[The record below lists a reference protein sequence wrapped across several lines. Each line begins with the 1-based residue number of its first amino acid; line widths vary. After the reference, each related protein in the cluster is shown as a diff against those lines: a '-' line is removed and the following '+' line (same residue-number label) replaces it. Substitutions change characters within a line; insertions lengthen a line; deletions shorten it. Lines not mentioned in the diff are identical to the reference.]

1 MNTLSWKKAYTVSG
15 LIHVLFFLILALFV
29 AHTAATQ
36 PPQMVMVELEGN
48 GDTGSSGGGGGG
60 GNGSGT
66 TGWQNTAFPQPLSES
81 AVSNSLQA
89 VNRAGSITTATEP
102 AMISSDQGR
111 ISTPDTAPAIPAAD
125 TAAATVPATTTSAPA
140 PGNTTGSISSD
151 IDEGTGGGNGSG
163 TGTGDGTGDGTGEG
177 SGSGSGFGDGNGD
190 GSGNGS
196 GSGTGGGLGSGFV
209 DNGDGSYT
217 ALDASGIDYQILQ
230 DARAVYPDEARSIG
244 YAKTV
249 SVTAHILVGLDGS
262 VESVSIL
269 SNPPNLGFREAA
281 ESALWQMRFSP
292 MTYEGHPVKVPFEKT
307 IYFQP

>member
-1 MNTLSWKKAYTVSG
+1 MNTLSWEKAYTVSG

-29 AHTAATQ
+29 AHTATTQ

-48 GDTGSSGGGGGG
+48 GDTGSSGGGGGGG

-89 VNRAGSITTATEP
+89 VNRAGSITTAAES
-102 AMISSDQGR
+102 AMIPSYQGR
-111 ISTPDTAPAIPAAD
+111 ISTPDAAPAIPAAD
-125 TAAATVPATTTSAPA
+125 TAATTVPATTTSAPA

-151 IDEGTGGGNGSG
+151 IDEGTGGGS
-163 TGTGDGTGDGTGEG
+163 G
-177 SGSGSGFGDGNGD
+177 SGSGSGDGNGNGD

-196 GSGTGGGLGSGFV
+196 GSGTGGGLGAGFV

-217 ALDASGIDYQILQ
+217 APDASGIDYQILQ

-244 YAKTV
+244 YAKTI

>member
-1 MNTLSWKKAYTVSG
+1 MNTLSWEKAYTVSG

-60 GNGSGT
+60 GGNGSGT

-89 VNRAGSITTATEP
+89 VNRAGSITTAAES
-102 AMISSDQGR
+102 AMIPSYQGR
-111 ISTPDTAPAIPAAD
+111 ISTPDAAPAIPAAD
-125 TAAATVPATTTSAPA
+125 TAATTVPATTTSVPA

-151 IDEGTGGGNGSG
+151 IDEGTGGGS
-163 TGTGDGTGDGTGEG
+163 G
-177 SGSGSGFGDGNGD
+177 SGSGSGDGNGNGNGD

-196 GSGTGGGLGSGFV
+196 GSGTGGGLGAGFV

-217 ALDASGIDYQILQ
+217 APDASGIDYQILQ

-244 YAKTV
+244 YAKTI

>member
-15 LIHVLFFLILALFV
+15 LIHVLFFFILALFFV
-29 AHTAATQ
+29 HTASTQ

-48 GDTGSSGGGGGG
+48 GNTGSSGGGGGG
-60 GNGSGT
+60 GSSGT
-66 TGWQNTAFPQPLSES
+66 PGWQNTAFPQPLSES
-81 AVSNSLQA
+81 AVSSSLQA
-89 VNRAGSITTATEP
+89 VNRAGSVATTADSAKIP
-102 AMISSDQGR
+102 SDQNR
-111 ISTPDTAPAIPAAD
+111 ISIPDAAPASH
-125 TAAATVPATTTSAPA
+125 TAEDAATPVPATAASAGRTTAESTNSNI
-140 PGNTTGSISSD
+140 GGDSSG
-151 IDEGTGGGNGSG
+151 ESG
-163 TGTGDGTGDGTGEG
+163 TGNGDGAGEGSGSGNGAGEG
-177 SGSGSGFGDGNGD
+177 SGSGSGNGAGEGD
-190 GSGNGS
+190 GSGNG
-196 GSGTGGGLGSGFV
+196 TGGGLGAGFI

-217 ALDASGIDYQILQ
+217 APDASGIDYQILQ

-249 SVTAHILVGLDGS
+249 SVTALILVGLDGS

>member
-15 LIHVLFFLILALFV
+15 LIHVLFFFILALFFV
-29 AHTAATQ
+29 HTAATQ

-48 GDTGSSGGGGGG
+48 GNTGSSSSGGGGGG
-60 GNGSGT
+60 GSSGT
-66 TGWQNTAFPQPLSES
+66 PGWQNTAFPQPLSES
-81 AVSNSLQA
+81 AVSSSLQA
-89 VNRAGSITTATEP
+89 VNRAGSVATTAESAKIP
-102 AMISSDQGR
+102 SDQNR
-111 ISTPDTAPAIPAAD
+111 ISIPDAAPASH
-125 TAAATVPATTTSAPA
+125 TAEDAATPVPATAASAGSTTAEST
-140 PGNTTGSISSD
+140 NSNI
-151 IDEGTGGGNGSG
+151 GGDASGESG
-163 TGTGDGTGDGTGEG
+163 TGNGDGAGEG
-177 SGSGSGFGDGNGD
+177 SGSGSGNGAGEGD
-190 GSGNGS
+190 GSGNG
-196 GSGTGGGLGSGFV
+196 TGGGLGAGFI

-217 ALDASGIDYQILQ
+217 APDASGIDYQILQ

>member
-48 GDTGSSGGGGGG
+48 GDTGSSAGGGGG

-66 TGWQNTAFPQPLSES
+66 TDWQNTAFPQPLSES

-89 VNRAGSITTATEP
+89 VNRAGSITTAAEP

-111 ISTPDTAPAIPAAD
+111 ISTPDTAPAAPIAD
-125 TAAATVPATTTSAPA
+125 TAATTVPATTTSAPA

-163 TGTGDGTGDGTGEG
+163 TGTGDGTGEG
-177 SGSGSGFGDGNGD
+177 SGSGSGSGDGDGNGD

-196 GSGTGGGLGSGFV
+196 GSGTGRGLGSGFV

-217 ALDASGIDYQILQ
+217 APDASGIDYQILQ

>member
-15 LIHVLFFLILALFV
+15 LIHVLFFFILALFFV
-29 AHTAATQ
+29 HTAATQ

-48 GDTGSSGGGGGG
+48 GNTGSSGGGDGGG
-60 GNGSGT
+60 SSGT
-66 TGWQNTAFPQPLSES
+66 PGWQNTAFPQPLSES
-81 AVSNSLQA
+81 AVSSSLQA
-89 VNRAGSITTATEP
+89 VNRAGSVATTADSAKIP
-102 AMISSDQGR
+102 SDQNR
-111 ISTPDTAPAIPAAD
+111 ISIPDAAPASH
-125 TAAATVPATTTSAPA
+125 TAEDAATPVPATAASAGSTTAESTNSNI
-140 PGNTTGSISSD
+140 GGDSSG
-151 IDEGTGGGNGSG
+151 ESG
-163 TGTGDGTGDGTGEG
+163 TGNGDGAGEG
-177 SGSGSGFGDGNGD
+177 SGSGNGAGEGD
-190 GSGNGS
+190 GSGNE
-196 GSGTGGGLGSGFV
+196 TGGGLGAGFI

-217 ALDASGIDYQILQ
+217 APDASGIDYQILQ

>member
-15 LIHVLFFLILALFV
+15 LIHVLFFFILALFFV
-29 AHTAATQ
+29 HTAATQ

-48 GDTGSSGGGGGG
+48 GNTGSSSSGGGGGG
-60 GNGSGT
+60 GSSGT
-66 TGWQNTAFPQPLSES
+66 PGWQNTAFPQPLSES
-81 AVSNSLQA
+81 AVSSSLQA
-89 VNRAGSITTATEP
+89 VNRAGSVATTAESAKIP
-102 AMISSDQGR
+102 SDQNR
-111 ISTPDTAPAIPAAD
+111 ISIPDAAPASH
-125 TAAATVPATTTSAPA
+125 TAEDAATPVPATAASAGSTTAEST
-140 PGNTTGSISSD
+140 NSNI
-151 IDEGTGGGNGSG
+151 GGDASGESG
-163 TGTGDGTGDGTGEG
+163 TGNGDGAGEG
-177 SGSGSGFGDGNGD
+177 SGSGNGAGEGD
-190 GSGNGS
+190 GSGNG
-196 GSGTGGGLGSGFV
+196 TGGGLGAGFI

-217 ALDASGIDYQILQ
+217 APDASGIDYQILQ

>member
-15 LIHVLFFLILALFV
+15 LIHVLFFFILALFFV
-29 AHTAATQ
+29 HTAATQ

-48 GDTGSSGGGGGG
+48 GNTGSNGNGGGGGG
-60 GNGSGT
+60 GSSGT
-66 TGWQNTAFPQPLSES
+66 PGWQNTAFPQPLSES
-81 AVSNSLQA
+81 AVSSSLQA
-89 VNRAGSITTATEP
+89 VNRAGSVATTAESAKIP
-102 AMISSDQGR
+102 SDQNR
-111 ISTPDTAPAIPAAD
+111 ISIPDAAPASH
-125 TAAATVPATTTSAPA
+125 TAEDAATPVPATAASAGSTTTEST
-140 PGNTTGSISSD
+140 NSNI
-151 IDEGTGGGNGSG
+151 GGDASGESG
-163 TGTGDGTGDGTGEG
+163 TGNGDGTGEG
-177 SGSGSGFGDGNGD
+177 SGSGNGDGEGSGSGSGNGAGEGD
-190 GSGNGS
+190 GSGNG
-196 GSGTGGGLGSGFV
+196 TGGGLGAGFI

-217 ALDASGIDYQILQ
+217 APDASGIDYQILQ

-269 SNPPNLGFREAA
+269 SNPPNLSFREAA

>member
-1 MNTLSWKKAYTVSG
+1 MNTLSWKKAYTASG
-15 LIHVLFFLILALFV
+15 LIHVLFFLILALFF

-36 PPQMVMVELEGN
+36 PPRMVMVELEGN
-48 GDTGSSGGGGGG
+48 GDAGSSGGGGGG
-60 GNGSGT
+60 SSGSGT

-81 AVSNSLQA
+81 AISNSLQA
-89 VNRAGSITTATEP
+89 VNRAGSITTVAES
-102 AMISSDQGR
+102 AMIPSDQSR
-111 ISTPDTAPAIPAAD
+111 ISTPDTAPA
-125 TAAATVPATTTSAPA
+125 ATTTSAPA
-140 PGNTTGSISSD
+140 SSNTTGSISSD
-151 IDEGTGGGNGSG
+151 IDEGTGGGSGSG
-163 TGTGDGTGDGTGEG
+163 TGTGDGTGEG
-177 SGSGSGFGDGNGD
+177 SGSGSGSGDGNGD

-196 GSGTGGGLGSGFV
+196 NSGTGGGLGAGFV

-217 ALDASGIDYQILQ
+217 APDASGIDYQILQ

>member
-15 LIHVLFFLILALFV
+15 LIHVLFFFILALFFV
-29 AHTAATQ
+29 HTAATQ

-48 GDTGSSGGGGGG
+48 GNTGSSGGGGRGG
-60 GNGSGT
+60 SSGT
-66 TGWQNTAFPQPLSES
+66 PGWQNTAFPQPLSES
-81 AVSNSLQA
+81 AVSSSLQA
-89 VNRAGSITTATEP
+89 VNRAGSVATTAESAKIP
-102 AMISSDQGR
+102 SDQNR
-111 ISTPDTAPAIPAAD
+111 ISIPDAAPASH
-125 TAAATVPATTTSAPA
+125 TAEDAATPVPATAASAGSTTAEST
-140 PGNTTGSISSD
+140 NSNI
-151 IDEGTGGGNGSG
+151 GGDASGGSG
-163 TGTGDGTGDGTGEG
+163 TGNGDGAGEG
-177 SGSGSGFGDGNGD
+177 SGSGNGAGEGD
-190 GSGNGS
+190 GSGNG
-196 GSGTGGGLGSGFV
+196 TGGGLGAGFI

-217 ALDASGIDYQILQ
+217 APDASGIDYQILQ

>member
-1 MNTLSWKKAYTVSG
+1 S
-15 LIHVLFFLILALFV
+15 
-29 AHTAATQ
+29 
-36 PPQMVMVELEGN
+36 GN
-48 GDTGSSGGGGGG
+48 G
-60 GNGSGT
+60 
-66 TGWQNTAFPQPLSES
+66 
-81 AVSNSLQA
+81 
-89 VNRAGSITTATEP
+89 AGE
-102 AMISSDQGR
+102 
-111 ISTPDTAPAIPAAD
+111 
-125 TAAATVPATTTSAPA
+125 
-140 PGNTTGSISSD
+140 
-151 IDEGTGGGNGSG
+151 
-163 TGTGDGTGDGTGEG
+163 
-177 SGSGSGFGDGNGD
+177 GD
-190 GSGNGS
+190 GSGNG
-196 GSGTGGGLGSGFV
+196 TGGGLGAGFI

-217 ALDASGIDYQILQ
+217 APDASGIDYQILQ

>member
-1 MNTLSWKKAYTVSG
+1 MNTLSWEKAYTVSG

-29 AHTAATQ
+29 AHTAATR

-60 GNGSGT
+60 GGNGSGT
-66 TGWQNTAFPQPLSES
+66 TVWQNTAFPQPLSES

-89 VNRAGSITTATEP
+89 VNRAGSITTAAES
-102 AMISSDQGR
+102 AMIPSYQGR
-111 ISTPDTAPAIPAAD
+111 ISTPDAAPAIPAAD
-125 TAAATVPATTTSAPA
+125 TAATTVPATTTSAPA

-151 IDEGTGGGNGSG
+151 IDEGTGGGSGSG
-163 TGTGDGTGDGTGEG
+163 TSTGDGTGEG
-177 SGSGSGFGDGNGD
+177 SGSGSGSGDGNGNGD

-196 GSGTGGGLGSGFV
+196 GSGTGGGLGAGFV

-217 ALDASGIDYQILQ
+217 APDASGIDYQILQ

-244 YAKTV
+244 YAKTI

>member
-15 LIHVLFFLILALFV
+15 LIHVLFFFILALFFV
-29 AHTAATQ
+29 HTAATQ

-48 GDTGSSGGGGGG
+48 GNTGSSGGGGGG
-60 GNGSGT
+60 GSSGT
-66 TGWQNTAFPQPLSES
+66 PGWQNTAFPQPLSES
-81 AVSNSLQA
+81 AVSSSLQA
-89 VNRAGSITTATEP
+89 VNRAGSVATTAASAKIP
-102 AMISSDQGR
+102 SDQNR
-111 ISTPDTAPAIPAAD
+111 ISIPDAAPASH
-125 TAAATVPATTTSAPA
+125 TAEDAATPVPATAASAGSTTAEST
-140 PGNTTGSISSD
+140 NSNI
-151 IDEGTGGGNGSG
+151 GGDASGESG
-163 TGTGDGTGDGTGEG
+163 TGNGDGVGEG
-177 SGSGSGFGDGNGD
+177 SGSGNGAGEGD
-190 GSGNGS
+190 GSGNG
-196 GSGTGGGLGSGFV
+196 TGGGLGAGFI

-217 ALDASGIDYQILQ
+217 APDASGIDYQILQ

>member
-15 LIHVLFFLILALFV
+15 LIHVLFFFILALFFV
-29 AHTAATQ
+29 HTAATQ

-48 GDTGSSGGGGGG
+48 GNTGSSGGGGRGG
-60 GNGSGT
+60 SSGT
-66 TGWQNTAFPQPLSES
+66 PGWQNTAFPQPLSES
-81 AVSNSLQA
+81 AVSSSLQA
-89 VNRAGSITTATEP
+89 VNRAGSVATTAESAKIP
-102 AMISSDQGR
+102 SDQNR
-111 ISTPDTAPAIPAAD
+111 ISIPDAAPASH
-125 TAAATVPATTTSAPA
+125 TAEDAATPVPANAASAGSTTAESTNS
-140 PGNTTGSISSD
+140 NI
-151 IDEGTGGGNGSG
+151 GGDASGGSG
-163 TGTGDGTGDGTGEG
+163 TGNGDGAGEG
-177 SGSGSGFGDGNGD
+177 SGSGNGAGEGD
-190 GSGNGS
+190 GSGNG
-196 GSGTGGGLGSGFV
+196 TGGGLGAGFI

-217 ALDASGIDYQILQ
+217 APDASGIDYQILQ

>member
-15 LIHVLFFLILALFV
+15 LIHVLFFFILALFFV
-29 AHTAATQ
+29 HTAATQ

-48 GDTGSSGGGGGG
+48 GNTGSNGNGGGGGS
-60 GNGSGT
+60 SGT
-66 TGWQNTAFPQPLSES
+66 PGWQNTAFPQPLSES
-81 AVSNSLQA
+81 AVSSSLQA
-89 VNRAGSITTATEP
+89 VNRAGSVATTAESAKIP
-102 AMISSDQGR
+102 SDQNR
-111 ISTPDTAPAIPAAD
+111 ISIPDAAPASH
-125 TAAATVPATTTSAPA
+125 TAEDAATPVPATAASAGSTTTEST
-140 PGNTTGSISSD
+140 NSNI
-151 IDEGTGGGNGSG
+151 GGDASGESG
-163 TGTGDGTGDGTGEG
+163 TGNGDGTGEG
-177 SGSGSGFGDGNGD
+177 SGSGNGD
-190 GSGNGS
+190 GEGS
-196 GSGTGGGLGSGFV
+196 GSGSGNGTGGGLGAGFI

-217 ALDASGIDYQILQ
+217 APDASGIDYQILQ

>member
-15 LIHVLFFLILALFV
+15 LIHVLFFFILALFFV
-29 AHTAATQ
+29 HTAATQ

-48 GDTGSSGGGGGG
+48 GNTGSSGGGGGS
-60 GNGSGT
+60 SGT
-66 TGWQNTAFPQPLSES
+66 PGWQNTAFPQPLSES
-81 AVSNSLQA
+81 AVSSSLQA
-89 VNRAGSITTATEP
+89 VNRAGSVATTADSAKIP
-102 AMISSDQGR
+102 SDQNR
-111 ISTPDTAPAIPAAD
+111 ISIPDAAPASH
-125 TAAATVPATTTSAPA
+125 TAEDAATPVPATAASAGSTTAESTNSNI
-140 PGNTTGSISSD
+140 GGDSSG
-151 IDEGTGGGNGSG
+151 ESG
-163 TGTGDGTGDGTGEG
+163 TGNGDGAGEG
-177 SGSGSGFGDGNGD
+177 SGSGNGAGEGD
-190 GSGNGS
+190 GSGNG
-196 GSGTGGGLGSGFV
+196 TGGGLGAGFI

-217 ALDASGIDYQILQ
+217 APDASGIDYQILQ

>member
-15 LIHVLFFLILALFV
+15 LIHVLFFFILALFFV
-29 AHTAATQ
+29 HTAATQ

-48 GDTGSSGGGGGG
+48 GNTGSSGGGGRGG
-60 GNGSGT
+60 SSGT
-66 TGWQNTAFPQPLSES
+66 PGWQNTAFPQPLSES
-81 AVSNSLQA
+81 AVSSSLQA
-89 VNRAGSITTATEP
+89 VNRAGSVATTAESAKIP
-102 AMISSDQGR
+102 SDQNR
-111 ISTPDTAPAIPAAD
+111 ISIPDAAPASH
-125 TAAATVPATTTSAPA
+125 TAEDAATPVPATAASAGSTTAEST
-140 PGNTTGSISSD
+140 NSNI
-151 IDEGTGGGNGSG
+151 GGDASGGSG
-163 TGTGDGTGDGTGEG
+163 TGNGDGAGEG
-177 SGSGSGFGDGNGD
+177 SGSGNGAGEGD
-190 GSGNGS
+190 GSGNG
-196 GSGTGGGLGSGFV
+196 TGGGLGAGFI

-217 ALDASGIDYQILQ
+217 APDASGIDYQILQ

-292 MTYEGHPVKVPFEKT
+292 MTYEGHTVKVPFEKT

>member
-60 GNGSGT
+60 GSGSGT

-81 AVSNSLQA
+81 SVSNSLQA
-89 VNRAGSITTATEP
+89 VNRAGSITTAAES
-102 AMISSDQGR
+102 AMIPSDQGR

-125 TAAATVPATTTSAPA
+125 TAATTVPATTTSAPA

-151 IDEGTGGGNGSG
+151 IDEGTGGGSGSGSG
-163 TGTGDGTGDGTGEG
+163 TSTGDGTGEG
-177 SGSGSGFGDGNGD
+177 SGSGSGSGDGNGNGD

-196 GSGTGGGLGSGFV
+196 GSGTGGGLGAGFV

-217 ALDASGIDYQILQ
+217 APDASGIDYQILQ

>member
-1 MNTLSWKKAYTVSG
+1 
-15 LIHVLFFLILALFV
+15 
-29 AHTAATQ
+29 
-36 PPQMVMVELEGN
+36 MVELEGN
-48 GDTGSSGGGGGG
+48 GNTGSSGGGGRGG
-60 GNGSGT
+60 SSGT
-66 TGWQNTAFPQPLSES
+66 PGWQNTAFPQPLSES
-81 AVSNSLQA
+81 AVSSSLQA
-89 VNRAGSITTATEP
+89 VNRAGSVATTAESAKIP
-102 AMISSDQGR
+102 SDQNR
-111 ISTPDTAPAIPAAD
+111 ISIPDAAPASH
-125 TAAATVPATTTSAPA
+125 TAEDAATPVPATAASAGSTTAEST
-140 PGNTTGSISSD
+140 NSNI
-151 IDEGTGGGNGSG
+151 GGDASGGSG
-163 TGTGDGTGDGTGEG
+163 TGNGDGAGEG
-177 SGSGSGFGDGNGD
+177 SGSGNGAGEGD
-190 GSGNGS
+190 GSGNG
-196 GSGTGGGLGSGFV
+196 TGGGLGAGFI

-217 ALDASGIDYQILQ
+217 APDASGIDYQILQ

>member
-1 MNTLSWKKAYTVSG
+1 MNTLSWEKAYTVSG

-60 GNGSGT
+60 GGNGSGT

-89 VNRAGSITTATEP
+89 VNRAGSITTAAES
-102 AMISSDQGR
+102 AMIPSYQGC
-111 ISTPDTAPAIPAAD
+111 ISTPDAAPAIPAAD
-125 TAAATVPATTTSAPA
+125 TAATTVPATTTSAPA

-151 IDEGTGGGNGSG
+151 IDEGTGGGS
-163 TGTGDGTGDGTGEG
+163 G
-177 SGSGSGFGDGNGD
+177 SGSGSGDGNGNGD

-196 GSGTGGGLGSGFV
+196 GSGTGGGLGAGFV

-217 ALDASGIDYQILQ
+217 APDASGIDYQILQ

-244 YAKTV
+244 YAKTI

>member
-15 LIHVLFFLILALFV
+15 LIHVLFFFILALFFV
-29 AHTAATQ
+29 HTAATQ

-48 GDTGSSGGGGGG
+48 GNTGSSGGGGGG
-60 GNGSGT
+60 GSSGT
-66 TGWQNTAFPQPLSES
+66 PGWQNTAFPQPLSES
-81 AVSNSLQA
+81 AVSSSLQA
-89 VNRAGSITTATEP
+89 VNRAGSVATTAESAKIP
-102 AMISSDQGR
+102 SDQNR
-111 ISTPDTAPAIPAAD
+111 ISIPDAAPASH
-125 TAAATVPATTTSAPA
+125 TAEDAATPVPATATSA
-140 PGNTTGSISSD
+140 GSTTAESTNSNI
-151 IDEGTGGGNGSG
+151 GGDASGESG
-163 TGTGDGTGDGTGEG
+163 TGNGDGAGEG
-177 SGSGSGFGDGNGD
+177 SGSGNGAGEGD
-190 GSGNGS
+190 GSGNG
-196 GSGTGGGLGSGFV
+196 TGGGLGAGFI

-217 ALDASGIDYQILQ
+217 APDASGIDYQILQ

>member
-60 GNGSGT
+60 GGNGSGT

-89 VNRAGSITTATEP
+89 VNRAGSITTAAES
-102 AMISSDQGR
+102 AMIPSDQGR
-111 ISTPDTAPAIPAAD
+111 ISTPDTAPAIPSAD
-125 TAAATVPATTTSAPA
+125 TAATTVPATTTSAPA

-151 IDEGTGGGNGSG
+151 IDEGTGGGSGSG
-163 TGTGDGTGDGTGEG
+163 TSTGDGTGEG
-177 SGSGSGFGDGNGD
+177 SGSGSGSGDGNGNGD

-196 GSGTGGGLGSGFV
+196 GSGTGGGLGAGFV

-217 ALDASGIDYQILQ
+217 APDASGINYQILQ

-244 YAKTV
+244 YAKTI

>member
-15 LIHVLFFLILALFV
+15 LIHVLFFFILALFFV
-29 AHTAATQ
+29 HTAATQ

-48 GDTGSSGGGGGG
+48 GNTGSSGGGGGG
-60 GNGSGT
+60 GSSGT
-66 TGWQNTAFPQPLSES
+66 PGWQNTAFPQPLSES
-81 AVSNSLQA
+81 AVSSSLQA
-89 VNRAGSITTATEP
+89 VNRAGSVATTAESAKIP
-102 AMISSDQGR
+102 SDQNR
-111 ISTPDTAPAIPAAD
+111 ISIPDAAPASH
-125 TAAATVPATTTSAPA
+125 TAEDAATPVPATAASAGSTTAESTNSNI
-140 PGNTTGSISSD
+140 GGDSSG
-151 IDEGTGGGNGSG
+151 ESG
-163 TGTGDGTGDGTGEG
+163 TGNGDGAGEG
-177 SGSGSGFGDGNGD
+177 SGSGNGAGEGD
-190 GSGNGS
+190 GSGNG
-196 GSGTGGGLGSGFV
+196 TGGGLGAGFI

-217 ALDASGIDYQILQ
+217 APDASGIDYQILQ

>member
-15 LIHVLFFLILALFV
+15 LIHVLFFLILALFF

-48 GDTGSSGGGGGG
+48 GDAGSSGGGGGG
-60 GNGSGT
+60 SSGSGT

-81 AVSNSLQA
+81 AISNSLQA
-89 VNRAGSITTATEP
+89 VNRAGSITTVDES
-102 AMISSDQGR
+102 AMIPSDQSR
-111 ISTPDTAPAIPAAD
+111 ISTQDAAPA
-125 TAAATVPATTTSAPA
+125 ATTTSAPA
-140 PGNTTGSISSD
+140 SSNTTGSISSD
-151 IDEGTGGGNGSG
+151 IDEGTGGGSGSG
-163 TGTGDGTGDGTGEG
+163 TGTGDGNGEG
-177 SGSGSGFGDGNGD
+177 SGSGSGSGDGNGY

-196 GSGTGGGLGSGFV
+196 NSGTGGGLGAGFV

-217 ALDASGIDYQILQ
+217 APDASGIDYQILQ

>member
-15 LIHVLFFLILALFV
+15 LIHVLFFFILALFFV
-29 AHTAATQ
+29 HTAATQ

-48 GDTGSSGGGGGG
+48 GNTGSSGGGGRGG
-60 GNGSGT
+60 SSGT
-66 TGWQNTAFPQPLSES
+66 PGWQNTAFPQPLSES
-81 AVSNSLQA
+81 AVSSSLQA
-89 VNRAGSITTATEP
+89 VNRAGSVATTAESAKIP
-102 AMISSDQGR
+102 SDQNR
-111 ISTPDTAPAIPAAD
+111 ISIPDAAPASH
-125 TAAATVPATTTSAPA
+125 TAEDAATPVPATAASAGSTTAEST
-140 PGNTTGSISSD
+140 NSNI
-151 IDEGTGGGNGSG
+151 GGDASGGSG
-163 TGTGDGTGDGTGEG
+163 TGNGDGAGEG
-177 SGSGSGFGDGNGD
+177 SGSGNGAGEGD
-190 GSGNGS
+190 GSGNG
-196 GSGTGGGLGSGFV
+196 TGGGLGAGFI
-209 DNGDGSYT
+209 DNGAGSYT
-217 ALDASGIDYQILQ
+217 APDASGIDYQILQ

>member
-15 LIHVLFFLILALFV
+15 LIHVLFFFILALFFV
-29 AHTAATQ
+29 HTAATQ

-48 GDTGSSGGGGGG
+48 GNTGSSGGGGRGG
-60 GNGSGT
+60 SSGT
-66 TGWQNTAFPQPLSES
+66 PGWQNTAFPQPLSES
-81 AVSNSLQA
+81 AVSSSLQA
-89 VNRAGSITTATEP
+89 VNRAGSVATTAESAKIP
-102 AMISSDQGR
+102 SDQNR
-111 ISTPDTAPAIPAAD
+111 ISIPDAAPASH
-125 TAAATVPATTTSAPA
+125 TAEDAATPVPATAASAGSTTAESTNSNIGGDAS
-140 PGNTTGSISSD
+140 GGSGI
-151 IDEGTGGGNGSG
+151 GNG
-163 TGTGDGTGDGTGEG
+163 DGAGEG
-177 SGSGSGFGDGNGD
+177 SGSGNGAGEGD
-190 GSGNGS
+190 GSGNG
-196 GSGTGGGLGSGFV
+196 TGGGLGAGFI

-217 ALDASGIDYQILQ
+217 APDASGIDYQILQ

>member
-15 LIHVLFFLILALFV
+15 LIHVLFFFILALFFV
-29 AHTAATQ
+29 HTAATQ

-48 GDTGSSGGGGGG
+48 GNTGSSSSGGGGGS
-60 GNGSGT
+60 SGT
-66 TGWQNTAFPQPLSES
+66 PGWQNTAFPQPLSES
-81 AVSNSLQA
+81 AVSSRLQA
-89 VNRAGSITTATEP
+89 VNSAGSVATTAESAKIP
-102 AMISSDQGR
+102 SDQNR
-111 ISTPDTAPAIPAAD
+111 ISIPDAAPASH
-125 TAAATVPATTTSAPA
+125 TAEDAATPVPATAASAGSTTAEST
-140 PGNTTGSISSD
+140 NSNI
-151 IDEGTGGGNGSG
+151 GGDASGESG
-163 TGTGDGTGDGTGEG
+163 TGNGDGAGEG
-177 SGSGSGFGDGNGD
+177 SGSGNGAGEGD
-190 GSGNGS
+190 GSGNG
-196 GSGTGGGLGSGFV
+196 TGGGLGAGFI

-217 ALDASGIDYQILQ
+217 APDASGIDYQILQ

>member
-1 MNTLSWKKAYTVSG
+1 MNTLSWEKAYTVSG

-60 GNGSGT
+60 GGNGSGT
-66 TGWQNTAFPQPLSES
+66 TVWQNTAFPQPLSES

-89 VNRAGSITTATEP
+89 VNRAGSITTAAES
-102 AMISSDQGR
+102 AMIPSYQGR
-111 ISTPDTAPAIPAAD
+111 ISTPDAAPAIPAAD
-125 TAAATVPATTTSAPA
+125 TAATTVPATTTSAPA

-151 IDEGTGGGNGSG
+151 IDEGTGGGSGSG
-163 TGTGDGTGDGTGEG
+163 TSTGDGTGEG
-177 SGSGSGFGDGNGD
+177 SGSGSGSGDGNGNGD

-196 GSGTGGGLGSGFV
+196 GSGTGGGLGAGFV

-217 ALDASGIDYQILQ
+217 APDASGIDYQILQ

-244 YAKTV
+244 YAKTI

>member
-15 LIHVLFFLILALFV
+15 LIHVLFFFILALFFV
-29 AHTAATQ
+29 HTAATQ

-48 GDTGSSGGGGGG
+48 GNTGSSSSGGGGG
-60 GNGSGT
+60 SSET
-66 TGWQNTAFPQPLSES
+66 PGWQNTAFPQPLSES
-81 AVSNSLQA
+81 AVSSSLQA
-89 VNRAGSITTATEP
+89 VNRAGSVATTAESAKIP
-102 AMISSDQGR
+102 SDQNR
-111 ISTPDTAPAIPAAD
+111 ISIPDAAPASH
-125 TAAATVPATTTSAPA
+125 TAEDAATPVPATAASAGSTTAEST
-140 PGNTTGSISSD
+140 NSNI
-151 IDEGTGGGNGSG
+151 GGDASGESG
-163 TGTGDGTGDGTGEG
+163 TGNGDGAGEG
-177 SGSGSGFGDGNGD
+177 SGSGNGAGEGD
-190 GSGNGS
+190 GSGNG
-196 GSGTGGGLGSGFV
+196 TGGGLGAGFI

-217 ALDASGIDYQILQ
+217 APDASGIDYQILQ

>member
-15 LIHVLFFLILALFV
+15 LIHVLFFFILALFFV
-29 AHTAATQ
+29 HTAATQ

-48 GDTGSSGGGGGG
+48 GNTGSSGGGGRGG
-60 GNGSGT
+60 SSGT
-66 TGWQNTAFPQPLSES
+66 PGWQNTAFPQPLSES
-81 AVSNSLQA
+81 AVSSSLQA
-89 VNRAGSITTATEP
+89 VNRAGSVATTAESAKIP
-102 AMISSDQGR
+102 SDQNR
-111 ISTPDTAPAIPAAD
+111 ISIPDAAPASH
-125 TAAATVPATTTSAPA
+125 TAEDAATPVPATAASAGSTTAESTNSNIGGDAS
-140 PGNTTGSISSD
+140 GGSGI
-151 IDEGTGGGNGSG
+151 GNGNG
-163 TGTGDGTGDGTGEG
+163 AGEG
-177 SGSGSGFGDGNGD
+177 SGSGNGAGEGD
-190 GSGNGS
+190 GSGNG
-196 GSGTGGGLGSGFV
+196 TGGGLGAGFI

-217 ALDASGIDYQILQ
+217 APDASGIDYQILQ

>member
-29 AHTAATQ
+29 THTAATQ

-48 GDTGSSGGGGGG
+48 GDTGSSGGGGGGG

-89 VNRAGSITTATEP
+89 VNRAGSITTAAES
-102 AMISSDQGR
+102 AMIPSDQGR

-125 TAAATVPATTTSAPA
+125 TAATTVPATTTSAPA

-151 IDEGTGGGNGSG
+151 IDEGTGGGSGSG
-163 TGTGDGTGDGTGEG
+163 TSTGDGTGEG
-177 SGSGSGFGDGNGD
+177 SGSGSGSGDGNGNGD

-196 GSGTGGGLGSGFV
+196 GSGTGGGLGAGFV

-217 ALDASGIDYQILQ
+217 APDASGIDYQILQ

-244 YAKTV
+244 YAKTI

>member
-15 LIHVLFFLILALFV
+15 LIHVLFFFILALFFV
-29 AHTAATQ
+29 HTAATQ

-48 GDTGSSGGGGGG
+48 GNTGSNGNGGGGGS
-60 GNGSGT
+60 SGT
-66 TGWQNTAFPQPLSES
+66 PGWQNTAFPQPLSES
-81 AVSNSLQA
+81 AVSSSLQA
-89 VNRAGSITTATEP
+89 VNRAGSVATTAESAKIP
-102 AMISSDQGR
+102 SDQNR
-111 ISTPDTAPAIPAAD
+111 ISIPDAAPASH
-125 TAAATVPATTTSAPA
+125 TAEDAATPVPATAASAGSTTAEST
-140 PGNTTGSISSD
+140 NSNI
-151 IDEGTGGGNGSG
+151 GGDASGESG
-163 TGTGDGTGDGTGEG
+163 TGNGDGTGEG
-177 SGSGSGFGDGNGD
+177 SGSGNGD
-190 GSGNGS
+190 GEGS
-196 GSGTGGGLGSGFV
+196 GSGSGNGTGGGLGAGFI

-217 ALDASGIDYQILQ
+217 APDASGIDYQILQ

>member
-15 LIHVLFFLILALFV
+15 LIHVLFFFILALFFV
-29 AHTAATQ
+29 HTAATQ

-48 GDTGSSGGGGGG
+48 GNTGSSGGGGGG
-60 GNGSGT
+60 GSSGT
-66 TGWQNTAFPQPLSES
+66 PGWQNTAFPQPLSES
-81 AVSNSLQA
+81 AVSSSLQA
-89 VNRAGSITTATEP
+89 VNRAGSVATTAESAKIP
-102 AMISSDQGR
+102 SDQNR
-111 ISTPDTAPAIPAAD
+111 ISIPDAAPASH
-125 TAAATVPATTTSAPA
+125 TAEDAATPVPATAASAGSTTAEST
-140 PGNTTGSISSD
+140 NSNI
-151 IDEGTGGGNGSG
+151 GGDASGESG
-163 TGTGDGTGDGTGEG
+163 TGNGDGAGEG
-177 SGSGSGFGDGNGD
+177 SGSGNGAGEGD
-190 GSGNGS
+190 GSGNG
-196 GSGTGGGLGSGFV
+196 TGGGLGAGFI

-217 ALDASGIDYQILQ
+217 APDASGIDYQILQ

>member
-1 MNTLSWKKAYTVSG
+1 MNTLSWEKAYTVSG

-60 GNGSGT
+60 GGNGSGT

-89 VNRAGSITTATEP
+89 VNRAGSITTAAES
-102 AMISSDQGR
+102 AMIPSYQGR
-111 ISTPDTAPAIPAAD
+111 ISTPDAAPAIPAAD
-125 TAAATVPATTTSAPA
+125 TAATTVPATTTSAPA

-151 IDEGTGGGNGSG
+151 IDEGTGGGS
-163 TGTGDGTGDGTGEG
+163 G
-177 SGSGSGFGDGNGD
+177 SGSGSGDGNGNGD

-196 GSGTGGGLGSGFV
+196 GSGTGGGLGAGFV

-217 ALDASGIDYQILQ
+217 APDASGIDYQILQ

-244 YAKTV
+244 YAKTI

>member
-15 LIHVLFFLILALFV
+15 LIHVLFFFILALFFV
-29 AHTAATQ
+29 HTAATQ

-48 GDTGSSGGGGGG
+48 GNTGSSGSGGGGGG
-60 GNGSGT
+60 GSSGT
-66 TGWQNTAFPQPLSES
+66 PGWQNTAFPQPLSES
-81 AVSNSLQA
+81 AVSSSLQA
-89 VNRAGSITTATEP
+89 VNRAGSVATTAESAKIP
-102 AMISSDQGR
+102 SDQNR
-111 ISTPDTAPAIPAAD
+111 ISIPDAAPASH
-125 TAAATVPATTTSAPA
+125 TAEDAATPVPATAASAGSTTAEST
-140 PGNTTGSISSD
+140 NSNI
-151 IDEGTGGGNGSG
+151 GGDASGGSG
-163 TGTGDGTGDGTGEG
+163 TGNGDGAGEG
-177 SGSGSGFGDGNGD
+177 SGSGNGAGEGD
-190 GSGNGS
+190 GSGNG
-196 GSGTGGGLGSGFV
+196 TGGGLGAGFI

-217 ALDASGIDYQILQ
+217 APDASGIDYQILQ

>member
-15 LIHVLFFLILALFV
+15 LIHVLFFFILALFFV
-29 AHTAATQ
+29 HTAATQ

-48 GDTGSSGGGGGG
+48 GNTGSSSSGGGGGS
-60 GNGSGT
+60 SGT
-66 TGWQNTAFPQPLSES
+66 PGWQNTAFPQPLSES
-81 AVSNSLQA
+81 AVSSSLQA
-89 VNRAGSITTATEP
+89 VNRAGSVATTAESAKIP
-102 AMISSDQGR
+102 SDQNR
-111 ISTPDTAPAIPAAD
+111 ISIPDAAPASH
-125 TAAATVPATTTSAPA
+125 TAEDAATPVPATAASAGSTTAEST
-140 PGNTTGSISSD
+140 NSNI
-151 IDEGTGGGNGSG
+151 GGDASGESG
-163 TGTGDGTGDGTGEG
+163 TGNGDGAGEG
-177 SGSGSGFGDGNGD
+177 SGSGNGAGEGD
-190 GSGNGS
+190 GSGNG
-196 GSGTGGGLGSGFV
+196 TGGGLGAGFI

-217 ALDASGIDYQILQ
+217 APDASGIDYQILQ

>member
-15 LIHVLFFLILALFV
+15 LIHVLFFFILALFFV
-29 AHTAATQ
+29 HTAATQ

-48 GDTGSSGGGGGG
+48 GNTGSSGGGGGG
-60 GNGSGT
+60 GSSGT
-66 TGWQNTAFPQPLSES
+66 PGWQNTAFPQPLSES
-81 AVSNSLQA
+81 AVSSSLQA
-89 VNRAGSITTATEP
+89 VNRAGSVATTAESAKIP
-102 AMISSDQGR
+102 SDQNR
-111 ISTPDTAPAIPAAD
+111 ISIPDAAPASH
-125 TAAATVPATTTSAPA
+125 TAEDAATPVPATAASAGSTTAEST
-140 PGNTTGSISSD
+140 NSNI
-151 IDEGTGGGNGSG
+151 GGDASGESG
-163 TGTGDGTGDGTGEG
+163 TGNGAGEG
-177 SGSGSGFGDGNGD
+177 SGSGNGAGEGD
-190 GSGNGS
+190 GSGNG
-196 GSGTGGGLGSGFV
+196 TGGGLGAGFI

-217 ALDASGIDYQILQ
+217 APDASGIDYQILQ

>member
-15 LIHVLFFLILALFV
+15 LIHVLFFFILALFFV
-29 AHTAATQ
+29 HTAATQ

-48 GDTGSSGGGGGG
+48 GNTGSSGGGGGS
-60 GNGSGT
+60 SGT
-66 TGWQNTAFPQPLSES
+66 PGWQNTAFPQPLSES
-81 AVSNSLQA
+81 AVSSSLQA
-89 VNRAGSITTATEP
+89 VNRAGSVATTAESAKIP
-102 AMISSDQGR
+102 SDQNR
-111 ISTPDTAPAIPAAD
+111 ISIPDAAPASH
-125 TAAATVPATTTSAPA
+125 TAEDAATPVPATAASAGSTTAEST
-140 PGNTTGSISSD
+140 NSNI
-151 IDEGTGGGNGSG
+151 GGDASGESG
-163 TGTGDGTGDGTGEG
+163 TGNGDGAGEG
-177 SGSGSGFGDGNGD
+177 SGSGNGAGEGD
-190 GSGNGS
+190 GSGNG
-196 GSGTGGGLGSGFV
+196 TGGGLGAGFI

-217 ALDASGIDYQILQ
+217 APDASGIDYQILQ

>member
-1 MNTLSWKKAYTVSG
+1 
-15 LIHVLFFLILALFV
+15 
-29 AHTAATQ
+29 
-36 PPQMVMVELEGN
+36 MVMVELEGN
-48 GDTGSSGGGGGG
+48 GDTGSSGGGGGGG

-89 VNRAGSITTATEP
+89 VNRAGSITTAAES
-102 AMISSDQGR
+102 AMIPSDQGR

-125 TAAATVPATTTSAPA
+125 TAATTVPATTTSAPA

-151 IDEGTGGGNGSG
+151 IDEGTGGGSGSG
-163 TGTGDGTGDGTGEG
+163 TSTGDGTGEG
-177 SGSGSGFGDGNGD
+177 SGSGSGSGDGNGNGD
-190 GSGNGS
+190 GSRNGS
-196 GSGTGGGLGSGFV
+196 GSGTGGGLGAGFV
-209 DNGDGSYT
+209 DNGDESYT
-217 ALDASGIDYQILQ
+217 APDASGIDYQILQ

-244 YAKTV
+244 YAKTI

-281 ESALWQMRFSP
+281 ESALWQMRFSS
-292 MTYEGHPVKVPFEKT
+292 MTYEGHLVKVPFEKT

>member
-15 LIHVLFFLILALFV
+15 LIHVLFFFILALFFV
-29 AHTAATQ
+29 HTAATQ

-48 GDTGSSGGGGGG
+48 GNTGSSGGGGGG
-60 GNGSGT
+60 GSSGT
-66 TGWQNTAFPQPLSES
+66 PGWQNTAFPQPLSES
-81 AVSNSLQA
+81 AVSSSLQA
-89 VNRAGSITTATEP
+89 VNRAGSVATTAESAKIP
-102 AMISSDQGR
+102 SDQNR
-111 ISTPDTAPAIPAAD
+111 ISIPDAAPASH
-125 TAAATVPATTTSAPA
+125 TAEDAATPVPATAASAGSTTAEST
-140 PGNTTGSISSD
+140 NSNI
-151 IDEGTGGGNGSG
+151 GGDASGESG
-163 TGTGDGTGDGTGEG
+163 TGNGDGVGEG
-177 SGSGSGFGDGNGD
+177 SGSGNGAGEGD
-190 GSGNGS
+190 GSGNG
-196 GSGTGGGLGSGFV
+196 TGGGLGAGFI

-217 ALDASGIDYQILQ
+217 APDASGIDYQILQ